1 MDDPFDPVLHKTAP
15 AMSAILQADAK
26 YGEHLHVSM
35 EDPVAFLR
43 SQRSYYIK
51 GKYLPMERTM
61 VIKDLQP
68 GEYITPTAEFIS
80 VVATV
85 LVNAMKE
92 VLTKHN
98 TLDDSGENVAITGII
113 DPKRMQLHMNKII
126 NVCNMLKPRENGKM
140 YIYNDLLVFLLCTAF
155 IETSAFE
162 AINVEPYIQIDDY
175 MNAMYDSM
183 DKFREAIQEPIM
195 GGMHPEHALALQML
209 TTALTCVPSM
219 LERVNESVFAFTN
232 ETMN

>member
-1 MDDPFDPVLHKTAP
+1 
-15 AMSAILQADAK
+15 
-26 YGEHLHVSM
+26 
-35 EDPVAFLR
+35 
-43 SQRSYYIK
+43 
-51 GKYLPMERTM
+51 
-61 VIKDLQP
+61 
-68 GEYITPTAEFIS
+68 
-80 VVATV
+80 
-85 LVNAMKE
+85 
-92 VLTKHN
+92 
-98 TLDDSGENVAITGII
+98 
-113 DPKRMQLHMNKII
+113 
-126 NVCNMLKPRENGKM
+126 M

-183 DKFREAIQEPIM
+183 DKFRKAIQEPNM
-195 GGMHPEHALALQML
+195 GGMRPEHALALRML